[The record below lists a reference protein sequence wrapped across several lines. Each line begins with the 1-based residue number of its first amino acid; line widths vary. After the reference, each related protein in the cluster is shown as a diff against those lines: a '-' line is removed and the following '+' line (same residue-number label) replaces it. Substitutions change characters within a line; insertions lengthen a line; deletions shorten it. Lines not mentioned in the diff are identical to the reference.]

1 MKSSG
6 HLAGNF
12 TIEKTERKVK
22 QVMKRIVPDAKFTFF
37 LLIGGITML
46 MLYPAPPATGQ
57 LAERS
62 SWQPDPVW

>member
-1 MKSSG
+1 M
-6 HLAGNF
+6 
-12 TIEKTERKVK
+12 K